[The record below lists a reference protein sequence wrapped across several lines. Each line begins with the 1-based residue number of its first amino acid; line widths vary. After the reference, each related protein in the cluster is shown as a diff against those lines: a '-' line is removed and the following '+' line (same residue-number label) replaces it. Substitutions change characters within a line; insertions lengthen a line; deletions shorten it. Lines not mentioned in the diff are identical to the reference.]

1 VAFMRHKGGQS
12 RRSAL
17 QLSQIRKRDMC
28 YINEGRL
35 FCILDEKNNLVLGTH
50 GTKNFFGA

>member
-1 VAFMRHKGGQS
+1 MRHKGRQS

-17 QLSQIRKRDMC
+17 ELSQIRKRDMC